1 MYCGKTTAQIIR
13 RAGNIARELGHSFVG
28 TVHLLLAL
36 SESPGGPGQ
45 LLRGMGLETES
56 ARAMTALLYGLGDET
71 LPLPQGFTRAARR
84 LLRQASREAK
94 RQGRRAV
101 SPMDLLLAVAR
112 TENCG
117 SGEMLKTYGVD
128 ADVLFTLTLE
138 WMSPRRKKEV
148 IP

>member
-56 ARAMTALLYGLGDET
+56 ARAMTALLYGLGDGT

-84 LLRQASREAK
+84 LLRSAAREA
-94 RQGRRAV
+94 RHLGRREV
-101 SPMDLLLAVAR
+101 CPMDVLLSAAR
-112 TENCG
+112 ERHCA
-117 SGEMLKTYGVD
+117 SMELLQVYGVD
-128 ADVLFTLTLE
+128 PDALFTHTLE
-138 WMSPRRKKEV
+138 LHFH
-148 IP
+148 